1 MAIKRVSKMID
12 RVKKKYPRV
21 SYIKVKA
28 MGRAIP
34 TAMCIALHFKSDRKV
49 DILTGTV
56 LVVDELHKSNDVIV
70 QERKQSS
77 VEVLIYV

>member
-1 MAIKRVSKMID
+1 
-12 RVKKKYPRV
+12 
-21 SYIKVKA
+21 